1 MLVKFFVSLSLNI
14 NSYIMIILLELFFF
28 YSIIKS
34 HVWSSIEEEKETN
47 PSRSSDIQ
55 VLSNIK
61 YSNFAKCTCIGLDL
75 TISFRKTI

>member
-1 MLVKFFVSLSLNI
+1 ML
-14 NSYIMIILLELFFF
+14 YIILIIMCSTQKTFYGLLKLFFF
-28 YSIIKS
+28 YSILKS
-34 HVWSSIEEEKETN
+34 HVWSSIEKKETN

-61 YSNFAKCTCIGLDL
+61 YSNSAKCTCIGLDL